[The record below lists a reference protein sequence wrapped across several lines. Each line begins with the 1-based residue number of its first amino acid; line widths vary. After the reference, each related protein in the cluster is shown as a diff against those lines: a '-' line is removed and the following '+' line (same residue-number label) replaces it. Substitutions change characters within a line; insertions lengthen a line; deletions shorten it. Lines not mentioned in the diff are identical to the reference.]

1 MYSHHEAAIARVVA
15 RYRDEPGVLAI
26 LLAGS
31 LAHGTATGNSDID
44 VMLVVSDD
52 ELAERRANNM
62 TAFSDVELAR
72 YPNGYIDAKYVSP
85 GYLDEVSLRGSEP
98 SRFAFKGAKVLF
110 SRMEGLE
117 GRIAGAARYPVEVQA
132 DRIARFTAQL
142 EAWTWMAG
150 EAERKGDPYLLTA
163 AVSRVALFGGRM
175 LLAHNRVLYPF
186 HKWFLRSLEQA
197 PDTPEGVVEL
207 IRQVT
212 AQPTADGARAIRD
225 SVMGFRD
232 WPRGDIDWP
241 NHFIRDT
248 EQSWMRDAAA
258 VEDL

>member
-1 MYSHHEAAIARVVA
+1 MYSHHEAAVARVVA

-31 LAHGTATGNSDID
+31 LAHGTATGNSDVD

-52 ELAERRANNM
+52 ELAERRANNT

-110 SRMEGLE
+110 SRLEGLE

-132 DRIARFTAQL
+132 DRIARFAAQV

-150 EAERKGDPYLLTA
+150 EAERKGDSYLLATA
-163 AVSRVALFGGRM
+163 ASRVALFGGRM

-197 PDTPEGVVEL
+197 PDKPEGIVEL
-207 IRQVT
+207 IRAVT
-212 AQPTADGARAIRD
+212 AQPTAEGVRAI
-225 SVMGFRD
+225 SEAVLGHRD
-232 WPRGDIDWP
+232 WARGAIDWP

>member
-1 MYSHHEAAIARVVA
+1 MYSHHEAAIARVIA

-31 LAHGTATGNSDID
+31 LAHGTATGNSDVD
-44 VMLVVSDD
+44 VMLVVSDE
-52 ELAERRANNM
+52 ELAERRASNT

-85 GYLDEVSLRGSEP
+85 EYIDEVSLRGSEP

-110 SRMEGLE
+110 SRIEGLE

-132 DRIARFTAQL
+132 DRIARFAAQL

-150 EAERKGDPYLLTA
+150 EAERKNDPYLLST
-163 AVSRVALFGGRM
+163 AVSRVALFGGRI
-175 LLAHNRVLYPF
+175 LLAHNRMLYPF

-197 PDTPEGVVEL
+197 PDKPEGIVEL
-207 IRQVT
+207 IRSAVSSPSAT
-212 AQPTADGARAIRD
+212 GATRVSEA
-225 SVMGFRD
+225 VLGFRE
-232 WPRGDIDWP
+232 WRRGEVDWP
-241 NHFIRDT
+241 NHFIHDT
-248 EQSWMRDAAA
+248 EQSWMRHAAA

>member
-1 MYSHHEAAIARVVA
+1 MYSHHEAAIARVIA

-31 LAHGTATGNSDID
+31 LAHGMATGNSDVDI
-44 VMLVVSDD
+44 MLVVSDE
-52 ELAERRANNM
+52 ELAERRAANT

-72 YPNGYIDAKYVSP
+72 YPNGYVDAKYVSP

-110 SRMEGLE
+110 SRIEGLE
-117 GRIAGAARYPVEVQA
+117 GRIAGAARYPAEVQA
-132 DRIARFTAQL
+132 DRIARFAAQL

-150 EAERKGDPYLLTA
+150 EAQRKENAYLLAT
-163 AVSRVALFGGRM
+163 AVSRVALFGGRV
-175 LLAHNRVLYPF
+175 LLAHNRMLYPF

-197 PDTPEGVVEL
+197 PDKPEGIVDL
-207 IRQVT
+207 INSAVSHPS
-212 AQPTADGARAIRD
+212 AAGAEQIRD
-225 SVMGFRD
+225 AVLGYRE
-232 WPRGDIDWP
+232 WPRGEVDWP
-241 NHFIRDT
+241 NHFIHDT